1 MIDSLKIQDEII
13 NQQKIISQ
21 YIQRQNNLL
30 ATNSGEGYLWSFNNI
45 QSQLKEEIDMLN
57 NLYL

>member
-45 QSQLKEEIDMLN
+45 QS
-57 NLYL
+57 